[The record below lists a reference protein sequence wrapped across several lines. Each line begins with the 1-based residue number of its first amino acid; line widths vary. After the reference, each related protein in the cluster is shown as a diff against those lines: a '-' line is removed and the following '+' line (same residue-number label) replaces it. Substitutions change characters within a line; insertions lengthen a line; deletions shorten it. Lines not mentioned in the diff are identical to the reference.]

1 MMVTQ
6 SRDAPKINIEPYTK
20 TYLEVV
26 PTMSRNILIT
36 NPTLHP
42 NAKKR
47 LEELGFQVFV
57 AQNPSE
63 DALIHQIN
71 VHKIVGMFV
80 RIEKITGRI
89 FDSCPSLQIVV
100 ENGIGVDNIDVA
112 AATRNGV
119 KVANLSLG
127 ALAVAEHTIAFIMA
141 LGRDLRWN
149 DITTRAGQ
157 WKSFNQPSFNSVQ
170 IMGSKLLIV
179 GTGNIGQQVAKRA
192 GALGMELLGYDPFL
206 SQDRMAAVGLRK
218 METLEDGLAEADF
231 VSVHMPLTD
240 QTRGMFSTQQF
251 KQMKN
256 SAFFINVGRGPI
268 VHEQALYQALKNH
281 EIAGAALDVFE
292 KEPTPADNP
301 LFQIENLLVSAHVA
315 GTHKT
320 LMADQAILGAESIAE
335 AVDGGG
341 RFALNVVNQSQ
352 LNAQNTK

>member
-1 MMVTQ
+1 
-6 SRDAPKINIEPYTK
+6 
-20 TYLEVV
+20 
-26 PTMSRNILIT
+26 MSRNILIT

-42 NAKKR
+42 NAKQR
-47 LEELGFQVFV
+47 LEELGFQVFI
-57 AQNPSE
+57 AQDSSE
-63 DALIHQIN
+63 DALIKQIN
-71 VHKIVGMFV
+71 EHEIVGMFV
-80 RIEKITGRI
+80 RIEKITGKI
-89 FDSCPSLQIVV
+89 FDSCPSIQMVV

-149 DITTRAGQ
+149 DTTTRAGQ

-179 GTGNIGQQVAKRA
+179 GTGNIGRQVAKRA
-192 GALGMELLGYDPFL
+192 GALGMELLGYDPYL
-206 SQDRMAAVGLRK
+206 SAERMEEAGLRK
-218 METLEDGLAEADF
+218 VETLADGLAEADF
-231 VSVHMPLTD
+231 VTVHMPLTE

-251 KQMKN
+251 GQMKE

-268 VHEQALYQALKNH
+268 VDEQALYIALKNH

-292 KEPTPADNP
+292 QEPTPVNNP
-301 LFQIENLLVSAHVA
+301 LFTLENILVSAHVA

-335 AVDGGG
+335 AIDGGG
-341 RFALNVVNQSQ
+341 RFALNVVNQRQ
-352 LNAQNTK
+352 LNEKKL

>member
-1 MMVTQ
+1 
-6 SRDAPKINIEPYTK
+6 
-20 TYLEVV
+20 
-26 PTMSRNILIT
+26 MSRNILIT

-42 NAKKR
+42 NAKQR
-47 LEELGFQVFV
+47 LEELGFQVFI
-57 AQNPSE
+57 AQDSSE
-63 DALIHQIN
+63 DALIKQIN
-71 VHKIVGMFV
+71 EHEIVGMFV
-80 RIEKITGRI
+80 RIEKITGKI
-89 FDSCPSLQIVV
+89 FDSCPSIQMVV

-149 DITTRAGQ
+149 DTTTRAGQ

-170 IMGSKLLIV
+170 IIGSKLLIV
-179 GTGNIGQQVAKRA
+179 GTGNIGRQVAKRA
-192 GALGMELLGYDPFL
+192 GALGMELLGYDPYL
-206 SQDRMAAVGLRK
+206 SAERMEEAGLRK
-218 METLEDGLAEADF
+218 VETLADGLAEADF
-231 VSVHMPLTD
+231 VTVHMPLTE

-251 KQMKN
+251 GQMKE

-268 VHEQALYQALKNH
+268 VDEQALYIALKNH

-292 KEPTPADNP
+292 QEPTPANNP
-301 LFQIENLLVSAHVA
+301 LFTLDNILVSAHVA

-335 AVDGGG
+335 AIDGGSRKKEG
-341 RFALNVVNQSQ
+341 GTA
-352 LNAQNTK
+352 

>member
-1 MMVTQ
+1 
-6 SRDAPKINIEPYTK
+6 
-20 TYLEVV
+20 
-26 PTMSRNILIT
+26 MSRNILIT

-42 NAKKR
+42 NAKQR
-47 LEELGFQVFV
+47 LEELGFQVFI
-57 AQNPSE
+57 AQDSSE
-63 DALIHQIN
+63 DALIKQIN
-71 VHKIVGMFV
+71 EHEIVGMFV
-80 RIEKITGRI
+80 RIEKITGKI
-89 FDSCPSLQIVV
+89 FDSCPSIQMVV

-149 DITTRAGQ
+149 DTTTRAGQ

-170 IMGSKLLIV
+170 IIGSKLLIV
-179 GTGNIGQQVAKRA
+179 GTGNIGRQVAKRA
-192 GALGMELLGYDPFL
+192 GALGMELLGYDPYL
-206 SQDRMAAVGLRK
+206 SAERMEEAGLRK
-218 METLEDGLAEADF
+218 VETLADGLAEADF
-231 VSVHMPLTD
+231 VTVHIPLTE

-251 KQMKN
+251 GQMKE

-268 VHEQALYQALKNH
+268 VDEQALYIALKNH

-292 KEPTPADNP
+292 QEPTPANNP
-301 LFQIENLLVSAHVA
+301 LFTLDNILVSAHVA

-335 AVDGGG
+335 AIDGGG
-341 RFALNVVNQSQ
+341 RFALNVVNQRQ
-352 LNAQNTK
+352 LNERKL

>member
-1 MMVTQ
+1 
-6 SRDAPKINIEPYTK
+6 
-20 TYLEVV
+20 
-26 PTMSRNILIT
+26 
-36 NPTLHP
+36 
-42 NAKKR
+42 
-47 LEELGFQVFV
+47 
-57 AQNPSE
+57 
-63 DALIHQIN
+63 
-71 VHKIVGMFV
+71 
-80 RIEKITGRI
+80 
-89 FDSCPSLQIVV
+89 
-100 ENGIGVDNIDVA
+100 
-112 AATRNGV
+112 
-119 KVANLSLG
+119 
-127 ALAVAEHTIAFIMA
+127 
-141 LGRDLRWN
+141 
-149 DITTRAGQ
+149 
-157 WKSFNQPSFNSVQ
+157 
-170 IMGSKLLIV
+170 
-179 GTGNIGQQVAKRA
+179 
-192 GALGMELLGYDPFL
+192 
-206 SQDRMAAVGLRK
+206 MAAVGLRK

-335 AVDGGG
+335 AIDGGG

>member
-1 MMVTQ
+1 
-6 SRDAPKINIEPYTK
+6 
-20 TYLEVV
+20 
-26 PTMSRNILIT
+26 MSRNILIT

-42 NAKKR
+42 NAKQR
-47 LEELGFQVFV
+47 LEELGFQVFI
-57 AQNPSE
+57 AQDSSE
-63 DALIHQIN
+63 DALIKQIN
-71 VHKIVGMFV
+71 EHEIVGMFV
-80 RIEKITGRI
+80 RIEKITGKI
-89 FDSCPSLQIVV
+89 FDSCPSIQMVV

-149 DITTRAGQ
+149 DTTTRAGQ

-170 IMGSKLLIV
+170 IIGSKLLIV
-179 GTGNIGQQVAKRA
+179 GTGNIGRQVAKRA
-192 GALGMELLGYDPFL
+192 GALGMELLGYDPYL
-206 SQDRMAAVGLRK
+206 SAERMEEAGLRK
-218 METLEDGLAEADF
+218 VETRADGLAEADF
-231 VSVHMPLTD
+231 VTVHMPLTE

-251 KQMKN
+251 GQMKE

-268 VHEQALYQALKNH
+268 VDEQALYIALKNH

-292 KEPTPADNP
+292 QEPTPANNP
-301 LFQIENLLVSAHVA
+301 LFTLDNILVSAHVA

-335 AVDGGG
+335 AIDGGSRKKEG
-341 RFALNVVNQSQ
+341 GTA
-352 LNAQNTK
+352 

>member
-1 MMVTQ
+1 
-6 SRDAPKINIEPYTK
+6 
-20 TYLEVV
+20 
-26 PTMSRNILIT
+26 MSRNILIT

-42 NAKKR
+42 NAKQR
-47 LEELGFQVFV
+47 LEELGFQVFI
-57 AQNPSE
+57 AQDSSE
-63 DALIHQIN
+63 DALIKQIN
-71 VHKIVGMFV
+71 EHEIVGMFV
-80 RIEKITGRI
+80 RIEKITGKI
-89 FDSCPSLQIVV
+89 FDSCPSIQMVV

-149 DITTRAGQ
+149 DTTTRAGQ

-170 IMGSKLLIV
+170 IIGSKLLIV
-179 GTGNIGQQVAKRA
+179 GTGNIGRQVAKRA
-192 GALGMELLGYDPFL
+192 GALGMELLGYDPYL
-206 SQDRMAAVGLRK
+206 SAERMEEAGLRK
-218 METLEDGLAEADF
+218 VETLADGLAEADF
-231 VSVHMPLTD
+231 VTVHMPLTE

-251 KQMKN
+251 GQMKE

-268 VHEQALYQALKNH
+268 VDEQALYIALKNH

-292 KEPTPADNP
+292 QEPTPANNP
-301 LFQIENLLVSAHVA
+301 LFTLDNILVSAHVA

-335 AVDGGG
+335 AIDGGG
-341 RFALNVVNQSQ
+341 RFALNVVNQRQ
-352 LNAQNTK
+352 LNERKL

>member
-119 KVANLSLG
+119 KVKYN
-127 ALAVAEHTIAFIMA
+127 
-141 LGRDLRWN
+141 
-149 DITTRAGQ
+149 
-157 WKSFNQPSFNSVQ
+157 
-170 IMGSKLLIV
+170 
-179 GTGNIGQQVAKRA
+179 
-192 GALGMELLGYDPFL
+192 
-206 SQDRMAAVGLRK
+206 
-218 METLEDGLAEADF
+218 
-231 VSVHMPLTD
+231 
-240 QTRGMFSTQQF
+240 
-251 KQMKN
+251 
-256 SAFFINVGRGPI
+256 
-268 VHEQALYQALKNH
+268 
-281 EIAGAALDVFE
+281 
-292 KEPTPADNP
+292 
-301 LFQIENLLVSAHVA
+301 
-315 GTHKT
+315 
-320 LMADQAILGAESIAE
+320 
-335 AVDGGG
+335 
-341 RFALNVVNQSQ
+341 
-352 LNAQNTK
+352 